1 MYIDDNSD
9 RKPLGAGIISSLEK
23 AKAGLTSDG
32 DFIEEYYTDEEL
44 DREIY
49 DVIIKVINYL
59 KLILFKWRRK
69 SNNIVGEIDLLPIE
83 SVIVDVKDELIKYT
97 FLNFISDVLGEEII
111 ESSFR
116 ISTDI
121 LLSIAS
127 AILYSKKRGNTIVIP
142 DKHVDSYVKYYIENY
157 YIRYNQPYLIGR
169 IESLKKFIDS
179 SKKLLCDGFKG
190 TLKVISALEIAIISD
205 DDLESVERHLKK
217 MYSDYIYELI
227 NNIESSNSLNDDKT
241 IIEDWL
247 CHVYFDKKEI
257 LEDLNKFL
265 KGVQELVE
273 KNKHAVIEEPS
284 HLIKLLKKID
294 DCIYKCVPTD
304 IFDAP
309 IDPQPNTRKVQSVY
323 FYLRSYLVRNIMSS

>member
-116 ISTDI
+116 TSTDI

-157 YIRYNQPYLIGR
+157 YIRYNKPYLIDR

-179 SKKLLCDGFKG
+179 SKKILCDG
-190 TLKVISALEIAIISD
+190 L
-205 DDLESVERHLKK
+205 R
-217 MYSDYIYELI
+217 
-227 NNIESSNSLNDDKT
+227 
-241 IIEDWL
+241 
-247 CHVYFDKKEI
+247 
-257 LEDLNKFL
+257 
-265 KGVQELVE
+265 
-273 KNKHAVIEEPS
+273 EP
-284 HLIKLLKKID
+284 
-294 DCIYKCVPTD
+294 
-304 IFDAP
+304 
-309 IDPQPNTRKVQSVY
+309 
-323 FYLRSYLVRNIMSS
+323 